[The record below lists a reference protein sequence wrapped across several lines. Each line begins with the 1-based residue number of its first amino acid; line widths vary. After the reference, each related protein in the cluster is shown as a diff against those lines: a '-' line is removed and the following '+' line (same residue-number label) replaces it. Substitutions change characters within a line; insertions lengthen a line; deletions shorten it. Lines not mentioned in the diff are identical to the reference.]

1 MAESAPNVI
10 RPRARPTQAA
20 YRQRCADVVRRLKLE
35 HNLTN
40 EELGDRLGCSDET
53 ISNVE
58 NMRTNLNPVT
68 LLNIDF
74 EFGAG
79 TIDPIRELS
88 GTRGVPVGAVCDTD
102 ALPALTASVHSIAQA
117 RAPNSPGGP
126 RITHGELAA
135 MQPVLRQAIQALNWM
150 LDRAENGEAA

>member
-1 MAESAPNVI
+1 MASPNVS
-10 RPRARPTQAA
+10 RPDARPTQNA
-20 YRQRCADVVRRLKLE
+20 YRKRCADVIRKLKSD
-35 HNLTN
+35 HALTN

-58 NMRTNLNPVT
+58 NERTNLNPIT
-68 LLNIDF
+68 LLNIDY

-88 GTRGVPVGAVCDTD
+88 GTRGVPMGAVCDTD

-117 RAPNSPGGP
+117 RSPTSPGGQA
-126 RITHGELAA
+126 ITHGELAD
-135 MQPVLRQAIQALNWM
+135 MKPVLREAIKSLNWL
-150 LDRAENGEAA
+150 LDRADRGEAA

>member
-1 MAESAPNVI
+1 MDIAPNVSG
-10 RPRARPTQAA
+10 RLPRPTQNA
-20 YRQRCADVVRRLKLE
+20 YRQRCADVVRKIKAD
-35 HNLTN
+35 HGLTN

-68 LLNIDF
+68 LLNIDY

-88 GTRGVPVGAVCDTD
+88 GTRGVPMGAICDTD

-117 RAPNSPGGP
+117 RAPTSPGGKT
-126 RITHGELAA
+126 ITHGELAD
-135 MQPVLRQAIQALNWM
+135 MKPILREAIKSLNWL
-150 LDRAENGEAA
+150 LDRAERGEAA

>member
-1 MAESAPNVI
+1 MPNPSVP
-10 RPRARPTQAA
+10 PRQCRPTQNL
-20 YRQRCADVVRRLKLE
+20 YRQRCADVVRKIKQL
-35 HNLTN
+35 HHLTN

-58 NMRTNLNPVT
+58 NQRTNLNPVT
-68 LLNIDF
+68 LLNIDY

-102 ALPALTASVHSIAQA
+102 ALPSLTAAVHSIAEA
-117 RAPNSPGGP
+117 RSSNSPGGAA
-126 RITHGELAA
+126 ITHGELAQ
-135 MQPVLRQAIQALNWM
+135 MEPKLREAIQALNWL
-150 LDRAENGEAA
+150 LDRASRGEAA

>member
-1 MAESAPNVI
+1 MPDTNVS
-10 RPRARPTQAA
+10 RPSGRPTQNL
-20 YRQRCADVVRRLKLE
+20 YRQRCADVIRKIKQLHR
-35 HNLTN
+35 LTN

-58 NMRTNLNPVT
+58 NQRTNLNPVT
-68 LLNIDF
+68 LLNIDY

-102 ALPALTASVHSIAQA
+102 ALPSLTAAVHSIAEA
-117 RAPNSPGGP
+117 RSSHSPGGAA
-126 RITHGELAA
+126 ITHGELAQ
-135 MQPVLRQAIQALNWM
+135 METKLREAIHALNWL
-150 LDRAENGEAA
+150 LDKASRGEAA

>member
-1 MAESAPNVI
+1 MPDSPNGL
-10 RPRARPTQAA
+10 RPSARPTQNA
-20 YRQRCADVVRRLKLE
+20 YRQRCADVIRRLKAD
-35 HNLTN
+35 HHLTN

-58 NMRTNLNPVT
+58 NQRTNLNPVT
-68 LLNIDF
+68 LLNIDY

-117 RAPNSPGGP
+117 RSPNSPGGSA
-126 RITHGELAA
+126 ITHGELAD
-135 MQPVLRQAIQALNWM
+135 MEPTIREAIKSLNWL
-150 LDRAENGEAA
+150 LDRAQRGEAA

>member
-1 MAESAPNVI
+1 MAEPSVS
-10 RPRARPTQAA
+10 RPVARPTQNA
-20 YRQRCADVVRRLKLE
+20 YRQRCADVVRKLKAT
-35 HNLTN
+35 HSLTN

-58 NMRTNLNPVT
+58 NQRTNLNPVT
-68 LLNIDF
+68 LLNIDY

-88 GTRGVPVGAVCDTD
+88 GARGVPVGAICDTD

-117 RAPNSPGGP
+117 RSPNSPGGYT
-126 RITHGELAA
+126 ITHTELAEMEPA
-135 MQPVLRQAIQALNWM
+135 LRDAIKALNWM
-150 LDRAENGEAA
+150 LDRAQRGEAA

>member
-1 MAESAPNVI
+1 MQHNNPSVSGH
-10 RPRARPTQAA
+10 RARPTQAA
-20 YRQRCADVVRRLKLE
+20 YRQRCADVVRRIKLE
-35 HNLTN
+35 HGLTN

-68 LLNIDF
+68 LLNIDY
-74 EFGAG
+74 EFGPG

-88 GTRGVPVGAVCDTD
+88 GTRGVPVGAVCDSD

-117 RAPNSPGGP
+117 RSPNSPGGCA
-126 RITHGELAA
+126 ITHGELSE
-135 MQPVLRQAIQALNWM
+135 MQPVLREAIKSLNW
-150 LDRAENGEAA
+150 LLHQAEKGAAA

>member
-1 MAESAPNVI
+1 MAETNPSVSRPNS
-10 RPRARPTQAA
+10 RPTQNL
-20 YRQRCADVVRRLKLE
+20 YRQRCADVVRRLKAE
-35 HNLTN
+35 HGLTN

-68 LLNIDF
+68 LLNIDY

-88 GTRGVPVGAVCDTD
+88 GTRGVPMGAICDTD

-117 RAPNSPGGP
+117 RSPSSPGGQA
-126 RITHGELAA
+126 ITHGELAE
-135 MQPVLRQAIQALNWM
+135 MQPVLRSAIQALNWM
-150 LDRAENGEAA
+150 LDRAEKGAAA

>member
-1 MAESAPNVI
+1 MQHTSPSVSG
-10 RPRARPTQAA
+10 RLARPTQNA
-20 YRQRCADVVRRLKLE
+20 YRQRCADVIRRLKLE
-35 HNLTN
+35 HGLTN

-74 EFGAG
+74 EFGPG

-88 GTRGVPVGAVCDTD
+88 GTRGVPVGAICDTD

-117 RAPNSPGGP
+117 RAPASPGGAVM
-126 RITHGELAA
+126 THGELAE
-135 MQPVLRQAIQALNWM
+135 MKPVLREAIKSLNWL
-150 LDRAENGEAA
+150 LDRAERGEAA

>member
-1 MAESAPNVI
+1 MMTQPNVPH
-10 RPRARPTQAA
+10 RQGRPTQNL
-20 YRQRCADVVRRLKLE
+20 YRQRCAAVIKKLKLE
-35 HNLTN
+35 HDLTN

-58 NMRTNLNPVT
+58 NQRTNLNPVT

-102 ALPALTASVHSIAQA
+102 ALPPLAASVHSIAAA
-117 RAPNSPGGP
+117 RSPSSPGGSA
-126 RITHGELAA
+126 ITHGELAE
-135 MQPVLRQAIQALNWM
+135 MEPILREAIKSLNWL
-150 LDRAENGEAA
+150 LDRAGRDAA